1 MEDLTD
7 VYNDLIMEHS
17 MNSYNKKK
25 LENADYS
32 EIGHNPNCGDEI
44 TLELKLNGDKIEDMA
59 FSGHGCA
66 ISQAS
71 TSIMIDTL
79 RGKTIEEA
87 KEIIKTF
94 IEMIK
99 REITDEE
106 QLKKLEDA
114 IAFKN
119 VSNMPARVKCAL
131 LAWHTL
137 EDMFDINKTNVL
149 YIHNRLPDK
158 RNLNDKGIDFERDIL
173 ALAKKQFQFGSV
185 NNYLDE
191 WINFANSIK
200 LKSSQKLMSKKSL
213 IDNLKEIYYAFSKKL
228 SMNYDV
234 LSKFIDENKTKITE
248 VIVLGHSMLG
258 VDEPYYRDVIVPKL
272 KDVHWDVY
280 WHKFDDASI
289 FIEKYKLPEAKSK
302 EW

>member
-1 MEDLTD
+1 MEDLTE
-7 VYNDLIMEHS
+7 VYNELIMEHS

-25 LENADYS
+25 LEKADYQ

-44 TLELKLNGDKIEDMA
+44 TLELKMNENVIEDMA

-79 RGKTIEEA
+79 KGKTLDEA

-99 REITDEE
+99 RETTNEE

-131 LAWHTL
+131 LAWHTM
-137 EDMFDINKTNVL
+137 E
-149 YIHNRLPDK
+149 
-158 RNLNDKGIDFERDIL
+158 DIL
-173 ALAKKQFQFGSV
+173 KK
-185 NNYLDE
+185 
-191 WINFANSIK
+191 
-200 LKSSQKLMSKKSL
+200 
-213 IDNLKEIYYAFSKKL
+213 
-228 SMNYDV
+228 
-234 LSKFIDENKTKITE
+234 
-248 VIVLGHSMLG
+248 
-258 VDEPYYRDVIVPKL
+258 
-272 KDVHWDVY
+272 
-280 WHKFDDASI
+280 
-289 FIEKYKLPEAKSK
+289 
-302 EW
+302 